1 MNNSIDLY
9 HISTHN
15 LKNISVSIPKNKITA
30 VYGRSGAGKSS
41 LAFSTLHQLCVDEF
55 DAMENGFSDSQ
66 DYKVGEYSGI
76 IPSVAINQIN
86 KNNNPRS
93 TLYSFLNIA
102 QILSSIKQCTPMD
115 YSLLKLNKP
124 KNECPHCKGLGEI
137 AEVSNID
144 LVDEQKT
151 LEENPFR
158 IWQKGYLSD
167 LYYKLMIEFCKF
179 ESIPINVPYY
189 LLSETDKNRLLY
201 GKSAEKLTVRFK
213 HNAKYKQRRLY
224 YQGVMDSAELKISSA
239 SMEELIQMKCCSY
252 CFGSRV
258 NKSIYQ
264 DQVIA
269 DIPFV
274 DFICLPLSELKEKL
288 KDKREYAYLSKVLNS
303 ICELG
308 LGYLNFARSIPSLS
322 GGELQKLKF
331 SRILNSEISGV
342 LIVIDEISSQLSDE
356 SYVIIW
362 EKLKR
367 LSEKNTVVLVEHN
380 SFFIERADYQIHIGR
395 FAGVRGGSICENEII
410 HPLNISI
417 EYHKSK
423 TFFKFDNINKHNLYN
438 QSISIPK
445 KAITIFTGV
454 SGSGK
459 SSLAKWIETNQ
470 KAIYITQKNSNFS
483 SRSIL
488 ASTLKVNKIIAEY
501 FAIHTGLSEDEFLLH
516 KDAGCKVC
524 NGIGVIKYERGFD
537 KDLYLT
543 CHHCNGSLFDDNH
556 SVIYKKVAG
565 LSILDFYQLEIS
577 ELILKLPKSLRNL
590 IQVLETVNELGLG
603 HLQLSR
609 KTQTLSGGETRR
621 LKLCEHLSRQKE
633 TNKILI
639 IDEPV
644 AGLDPETASKVAY
657 FIRQKMNLFSAV
669 ILIEHREEIIHYA
682 DYEVK
687 LGPLAGKNGGKILL
701 QHFLKDE
708 E

>member
-9 HISTHN
+9 QVSTHN
-15 LKNISVSIPKNKITA
+15 LKNISISIPKNKITA

-55 DAMENGFSDSQ
+55 DAMENGFNDNQ

-86 KNNNPRS
+86 KNSNPRS

-102 QILSSIKQCTPMD
+102 QILSSIKQFTLMD

-137 AEVSNID
+137 AGFSNTD

-151 LEENPFR
+151 LKENPFR

-167 LYYKLMIEFCKF
+167 LYYKLMVEFCKA
-179 ESIPINVPYY
+179 ESIPIDIPYY
-189 LLSETDKNRLLY
+189 LLSETDKNQLLY
-201 GKSAEKLTVRFK
+201 GKSEEKLTVRFK
-213 HNAKYKQRRLY
+213 HNGKYKQKKSY
-224 YQGVMDSAELKISSA
+224 YQGVIPAAELKLNSA
-239 SMEELIQMKCCSY
+239 SMEDIIQMRCCPY

-258 NKSIYQ
+258 NKDTYQ

-269 DIPFV
+269 GIPFI

-288 KDKREYAYLSKVLNS
+288 KDKSEYTYLVKVLNS

-308 LGYLNFARSIPSLS
+308 LGYLNLTRSIPSLS

-342 LIVIDEISSQLSDE
+342 LIVIDEISSQLSED
-356 SYVIIW
+356 SYLMIW
-362 EKLKR
+362 EKLKQI
-367 LSEKNTVVLVEHN
+367 SDKNTVVLVEH
-380 SFFIERADYQIHIGR
+380 SPFFIERSDYRIHIGR

-410 HPLNISI
+410 SPLNIPI
-417 EYHKSK
+417 KHHKSK
-423 TFFKFDNINKHNLYN
+423 AFFKFDNINKHNLYN
-438 QSISIPK
+438 QSVIIPK
-445 KAITIFTGV
+445 KSITIFTGV

-459 SSLAKWIETNQ
+459 SSLAKWIEANQ
-470 KAIYITQKNSNFS
+470 KAIYITQKSSNFS
-483 SRSIL
+483 SRSVL
-488 ASTLKVNKIIAEY
+488 SSTLKINKIIAEY
-501 FAIHTGLSEDEFLLH
+501 FAKNTGLSEDEFLLH
-516 KDAGCKVC
+516 KNAGCKVC

-543 CHHCNGSLFDDNH
+543 CHHCNGSLFDDN
-556 SVIYKKVAG
+556 SSAIYKKVAG

-577 ELILKLPKSLRNL
+577 QLLPKLPKSLGNL

-603 HLQLSR
+603 YLQLSR
-609 KTQTLSGGETRR
+609 KTQSLSGGETRR

-633 TNKILI
+633 TKKILI

-644 AGLDPETASKVAY
+644 AGLDPETASKVVY

-669 ILIEHREEIIHYA
+669 ILIEHRKEVVHYA

-687 LGPLAGKNGGKILL
+687 IGPFAGKNGGQILF
-701 QHFLKDE
+701 QYFLKA
-708 E
+708 